1 MRKIEQ
7 KEFCERYDARRTFYN
22 CQMKVPQVSSKLET
36 LLANSKIECRELYE
50 NQMEKIT
57 GAEEL
62 ADWIR
67 DTYMRVNKERGVLYA
82 RVCLTVMMAA
92 GYSVRGMRLPQKN
105 ECVTTWWKLKHV
117 MKRKGQLTVT
127 YRSAALGPIQK
138 EKAVVFGRETK

>member
-7 KEFCERYDARRTFYN
+7 KEFRERYDARRRFYS
-22 CQMKVPQVSSKLET
+22 CQVKVPQVSSKLET

-57 GAEEL
+57 CAKEL

-67 DTYMRVNKERGVLYA
+67 DTYMRVKKERGVLYA
-82 RVCLTVMMAA
+82 RACLTVMMAA
-92 GYSVRGMRLPQKN
+92 DYSTRGMRLPHKN
-105 ECVTTWWKLKHV
+105 KCVTTWWKLKHV

-127 YRSAALGPIQK
+127 YVSVLDPLKK
-138 EKAVVFGRETK
+138 ETAVVFGREKK

>member
-7 KEFCERYDARRTFYN
+7 KEFCERYDARGTFYN
-22 CQMKVPQVSSKLET
+22 CQMKMPQVSSKLET

-57 GAEEL
+57 DAKKL

-67 DTYMRVNKERGVLYA
+67 DPYMRVKKARVVLYA
-82 RVCLTVMMAA
+82 RACLTVTMAA

-127 YRSAALGPIQK
+127 YRSALGPL
-138 EKAVVFGRETK
+138 

>member
-22 CQMKVPQVSSKLET
+22 CQVKVQQVSSKLET

-57 GAEEL
+57 DAKKL

-67 DTYMRVNKERGVLYA
+67 DTYMRVKKVRGVLYA
-82 RVCLTVMMAA
+82 RACLTVMMADWLFSPRHA
-92 GYSVRGMRLPQKN
+92 SYTEERMCDNLVEVKTCH
-105 ECVTTWWKLKHV
+105 EK
-117 MKRKGQLTVT
+117 KR
-127 YRSAALGPIQK
+127 AALP
-138 EKAVVFGRETK
+138 

>member
-7 KEFCERYDARRTFYN
+7 KEFCERYDARGIFYN
-22 CQMKVPQVSSKLET
+22 CQMKVPQVPSKLEF

-57 GAEEL
+57 DAKKL

-67 DTYMRVNKERGVLYA
+67 DPYMRVKKARGVLYA
-82 RVCLTVMMAA
+82 RACLTVMMAA
-92 GYSVRGMRLPQKN
+92 GYLVRGMRLTQKN

-127 YRSAALGPIQK
+127 YRSALDPIQK

>member
-82 RVCLTVMMAA
+82 RACLTVMMAA

-127 YRSAALGPIQK
+127 YRSEALGPIQK

>member
-1 MRKIEQ
+1 MRKTEQ

-22 CQMKVPQVSSKLET
+22 CQLKVPQVSSKLET

-57 GAEEL
+57 DAKKL

-67 DTYMRVNKERGVLYA
+67 DTYMRVKKARVVLYA
-82 RVCLTVMMAA
+82 RACLTVMMAA

-117 MKRKGQLTVT
+117 MKRKGQFTVT
-127 YRSAALGPIQK
+127 YRSALGPLQK

>member
-1 MRKIEQ
+1 MAKALYDLCRKDGTVMV
-7 KEFCERYDARRTFYN
+7 Y
-22 CQMKVPQVSSKLET
+22 S
-36 LLANSKIECRELYE
+36 
-50 NQMEKIT
+50 IT
-57 GAEEL
+57 GPEVAAAIGCKLQDVYNSACYGQLIQHTYYAE
-62 ADWIR
+62 
-67 DTYMRVNKERGVLYA
+67 
-82 RVCLTVMMAA
+82 

>member
-57 GAEEL
+57 GKYPHLFFHPLE
-62 ADWIR
+62 
-67 DTYMRVNKERGVLYA
+67 NQGK
-82 RVCLTVMMAA
+82 
-92 GYSVRGMRLPQKN
+92 
-105 ECVTTWWKLKHV
+105 
-117 MKRKGQLTVT
+117 
-127 YRSAALGPIQK
+127 
-138 EKAVVFGRETK
+138 

>member
-7 KEFCERYDARRTFYN
+7 KEFCERYDARGTFYN

-57 GAEEL
+57 DAKKL

-67 DTYMRVNKERGVLYA
+67 DTYMRVKKERGVLYA
-82 RVCLTVMMAA
+82 RTCLTVMMAA

-105 ECVTTWWKLKHV
+105 ECVITWWKLKHV

-127 YRSAALGPIQK
+127 YRSALDPIQK

>member
-7 KEFCERYDARRTFYN
+7 KEFCERYDARGIFYN
-22 CQMKVPQVSSKLET
+22 CQMKVPQVPSKLEF

-57 GAEEL
+57 DAKKL

-67 DTYMRVNKERGVLYA
+67 DTYMRVKKALGVLYA
-82 RVCLTVMMAA
+82 RACLTVMMAA
-92 GYSVRGMRLPQKN
+92 GYSVRGMRLPHEN

-127 YRSAALGPIQK
+127 YRSTLDPLQK